1 MTVTAVRP
9 APARSRPRPSA
20 GDRLRAGFRNNR
32 WWITRVAVMP
42 VHLFVFAVLSFGLL
56 RLMPGDPVAA
66 ILGDQPFTQEDYDR
80 LQASL
85 GLSGS
90 LPEQFITYLQGLLT
104 LDLGTSLV
112 TLRPVAEELA
122 VRIPPTL
129 ELAAMG
135 MLACVIVSVGASLL
149 AVVRPRGVV
158 ARIMTGYSRAA
169 GAIPDFVLAVVGLIV
184 LYATLRVLPAPMGRL
199 SAGLPQPTTI
209 TGFPLLD
216 TVLQGYWDA
225 TWDMTAH
232 LVLPVAVLALSQAP
246 IMTNLLITGLRKAID
261 APPTLFRIATGA
273 SRFTV
278 YLSVYRRAVPAAV
291 TIAGSIFAGL
301 IGGAIII
308 EQMFGFVGL
317 GSYASTAVGGS
328 DNPALQGFLL
338 VAAALV
344 LVVFLLVDVLN
355 MLIDPRR
362 RPGVGQED

>member
-1 MTVTAVRP
+1 MTTAELE
-9 APARSRPRPSA
+9 APVAGARPRPTF
-20 GDRLRAGFRNNR
+20 GQRLKGAFSTNR

-42 VHLFVFAVLSFGLL
+42 LHLLVFTVLAFGLL

-80 LQASL
+80 LQRSL

-90 LPEQFITYLQGLLT
+90 LPEQFITYLQGLVT

-112 TLRPVAEELA
+112 TLRPVAAELA
-122 VRIPPTL
+122 VRIPATV

-135 MLACVIVSVGASLL
+135 MLACIVLSVVASLL
-149 AVVRPRGVV
+149 AVVRPKGLV

-209 TGFPLLD
+209 TGFPFLD
-216 TVLQGYWDA
+216 TILQGYWDA
-225 TWDMTAH
+225 TWDMSAH
-232 LVLPVAVLALSQAP
+232 LALPIAVLALSQAP

-261 APPTLFRIATGA
+261 SPPTLFRIATGA

-278 YLSVYRRAVPAAV
+278 YLSVYRRAIPAAV

-308 EQMFGFVGL
+308 EQLFGFVGL
-317 GSYASTAVGGS
+317 GSYASTAVGGA
-328 DNPALQGFLL
+328 DYPALQGFLL